1 MLPNAPALKVWLC
14 TGVNYS
20 NLAVLLEALSF
31 EDGVIALPYFVVAR
45 STSFWILRCLI
56 PEISLFVSSV
66 SCYRAS
72 IPLTMLS
79 MNENSSNLA
88 KSSKLLNISLFKS
101 MPASS
106 AISCFNS
113 KSSL

>member
-1 MLPNAPALKVWLC
+1 
-14 TGVNYS
+14 
-20 NLAVLLEALSF
+20 
-31 EDGVIALPYFVVAR
+31 
-45 STSFWILRCLI
+45 
-56 PEISLFVSSV
+56 
-66 SCYRAS
+66 
-72 IPLTMLS
+72 